1 MKLHQCCAGEPRP
14 EDPDFSKKV
23 RVDSEMMGTQRPIEM
38 ILLRQL
44 ATHLA
49 SPVWILEAT
58 GELVFYNEPAEHL
71 LGIQFEEVGPL
82 VAVELTEMFE
92 VTEADGEPL
101 AESDFPVVA
110 ALINRTPANR
120 LVKFRAKD
128 GVMKL
133 VEILALPIV
142 GQGDR
147 FLGVLATFWE
157 PEPEPKP

>member
-1 MKLHQCCAGEPRP
+1 
-14 EDPDFSKKV
+14 
-23 RVDSEMMGTQRPIEM
+23 MGTQQPLEM

-58 GELVFYNEPAEHL
+58 GELVFYNEPAEQL

-92 VTEADGEPL
+92 VTEADGKPL
-101 AESDFPVVA
+101 AEADLPVVD
-110 ALINRTPANR
+110 ALVNRTPANR
-120 LVKFRAKD
+120 LVRFRAKD
-128 GVMKL
+128 DVWRL
-133 VEILALPIV
+133 VEVLAVPII

-147 FLGVLATFWE
+147 FIGVLAAFWESE
-157 PEPEPKP
+157 PEPEREPEL

>member
-1 MKLHQCCAGEPRP
+1 
-14 EDPDFSKKV
+14 
-23 RVDSEMMGTQRPIEM
+23 MMATQQPLEM

-49 SPVWILEAT
+49 SPIWILEAT

-101 AESDFPVVA
+101 AESDFPVVE
-110 ALINRTPANR
+110 ALINRAPANR
-120 LVKFRAKD
+120 LVRFRAKD
-128 GVMKL
+128 GVFRL
-133 VEILALPIV
+133 VEVLAVPIV

-147 FLGVLATFWE
+147 FLGILATFWE
-157 PEPEPKP
+157 PELEREPEP